1 MPEHLQALQPVQSRC
16 RLAQA
21 GRSTTTRGAPLT
33 RGAPFL
39 SVVTRNLRGFWP
51 IPLPNT
57 SFRYIG
63 CTGPSC
69 LRNSGVTRSRAP

>member
-1 MPEHLQALQPVQSRC
+1 MAEHVVALQPVQSRS

-21 GRSTTTRGAPLT
+21 GRSTTTRGAP
-33 RGAPFL
+33 FL
-39 SVVTRNLRGFWP
+39 SVVTHNLRGFWP

-63 CTGPSC
+63 CTAASC